1 MRYPRGMRYLKEGL
15 SVGLQYWGEMIYPRG
30 CNTQKGR
37 PLFTPGGCNTQK
49 GGCKTQKGGCNTQR
63 GDETPKGVI
72 QYPKTG
78 WGQED
83 GVPRVGRNTQVMQ
96 YLGGMQLQV
105 GDGERFSL
113 GMHHGCIRGNVVPWG
128 NAIPP
133 PKSQGMQL
141 GAMPEL
147 S

>member
-1 MRYPRGMRYLKEGL
+1 MQYPKGETPLYPRG
-15 SVGLQYWGEMIYPRG
+15 LQYPKRGMQYPKRG
-30 CNTQKGR
+30 MQHPK
-37 PLFTPGGCNTQK
+37 
-49 GGCKTQKGGCNTQR
+49 

-83 GVPRVGRNTQVMQ
+83 GVPRVGKNTKVMQ
-96 YLGGMQLQV
+96 SLEGMQLQV
-105 GDGERFSL
+105 GDGEGFSL